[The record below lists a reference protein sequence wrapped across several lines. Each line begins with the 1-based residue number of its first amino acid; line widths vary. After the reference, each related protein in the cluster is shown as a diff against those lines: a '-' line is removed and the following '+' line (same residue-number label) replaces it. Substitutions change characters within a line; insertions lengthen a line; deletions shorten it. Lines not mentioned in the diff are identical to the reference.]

1 MNPIRK
7 SCAPAAIALS
17 CAIAFAADAPT
28 VGQTLDGRFRN
39 AERDIV
45 QLAEAMPAEKFDF
58 APTLGEFKG
67 VRTFAQQARH
77 MATVIYLMSSA
88 ILNQKPPIDTSN
100 IDVGPDSVQTKE
112 QIVEYLK
119 GAFALGHKALLALTE
134 KNQMDM
140 IPSPLGGVQQPRIA
154 AAVFI
159 MYHSYDHYGQMVEYV
174 RMNGIVPPST
184 QQGR

>member
-1 MNPIRK
+1 MKMIR
-7 SCAPAAIALS
+7 IACTSLGLVLS
-17 CAIAFAADAPT
+17 CALFAADSLNL
-28 VGQTLDGRFRN
+28 GQTLDGRFLN
-39 AERDIV
+39 EERDIV
-45 QLAEAMPAEKFDF
+45 PLAEAMPAGKFNF

-67 VRTFAQQARH
+67 VRTFAQQAKH

-88 ILNQKPPIDTSN
+88 ILNQKPPLDTSN
-100 IDVGPDSVQTKE
+100 IDTGPDSVQTKE
-112 QIVEYLK
+112 EIMEYLK
-119 GAFALGHKALLALTE
+119 GAFALGHKALLSLTE

-140 IPSPLGGVQQPRIA
+140 IPSALGGGKQARIA

-174 RMNGIVPPST
+174 RMNGIVPPAT

>member
-1 MNPIRK
+1 MKMIRI
-7 SCAPAAIALS
+7 SCTSLGLALS
-17 CAIAFAADAPT
+17 CAMFAADSPNL
-28 VGQTLDGRFRN
+28 GQTLDGRFRN

-45 QLAEAMPAEKFDF
+45 QLAEAMPGRKFDF
-58 APTLGEFKG
+58 APTMGEFKG

-88 ILNQKPPIDTSN
+88 ILDQRPPIDTSN

-112 QIVEYLK
+112 QIMAYLK
-119 GAFALGHKALLALTE
+119 GAFALGHKALLSLTE

-140 IPSPLGGVQQPRIA
+140 ITSPLGGGEQARIA

-159 MYHSYDHYGQMVEYV
+159 MYHSYNHYGQMVEYV
-174 RMNGIVPPST
+174 RMNGIIPPAT